1 MAMSADRSATIK
13 DVAAHAAVSVATV
26 SAVINENKYVSPEL
40 AQRVHA
46 SIATLGYQRNS
57 FARGLKTQ
65 ISHCIGLIVPDITN
79 PFYTNIAR
87 GVEQVTHAHDYSL
100 ILGNT
105 DEDPEKEKKYL
116 QLLES
121 KQADGLI
128 IAVTDHSYAYLQSL
142 PIQNLALVSIDRS
155 LFDLGIDTVMVDN
168 KVGAKT
174 AIEHLIALGHRRI
187 GLLMGVRGI
196 APTEER
202 LLGYIEALEEH
213 GIAVDPELIVT
224 TRPRVDGGER
234 GASQVLT
241 YRDRPTALF
250 MMDGTMVVGALQTIA
265 KMGLRCPED
274 VAIACFDDFVWAPVM
289 RPHLTVVDQPTY
301 EIGQQS
307 AHLLFDRL
315 QNKEREPQEI
325 RLKTHLIIRE
335 SCGAGIV
342 EAERARAHKAFEFS
356 QTPSAKL

>member
-1 MAMSADRSATIK
+1 MAMSAERSATIK

-40 AQRVHA
+40 AKRVHG

-65 ISHCIGLIVPDITN
+65 VSHCIGLIVPDITN
-79 PFYTNIAR
+79 PFYTNVAR
-87 GVEQVTHAHDYSL
+87 GVEEVAHAHNYSL

-105 DEDPEKEKKYL
+105 DEDAEKEKKYL

-142 PIQNLALVSIDRS
+142 PIQNLALVSMDRS

-174 AIEHLIALGHRRI
+174 AIEHLILLGHRRI
-187 GLLMGVRGI
+187 GLLTGGRGI

-202 LLGYIEALEEH
+202 LQGYIEALEEH
-213 GIAVDPELIVT
+213 SITVDPDLIVT
-224 TRPRVDGGER
+224 TRPRVDGGEF
-234 GASQVLT
+234 GALQLLS
-241 YRDRPTALF
+241 YPDRPTALF
-250 MMDGTMVVGALQTIA
+250 TMDGTMVVGALQTIA
-265 KMGLRCPED
+265 SMGLRCPED
-274 VAIACFDDFVWAPVM
+274 VAIASFDDFVWASVM

-307 AHLLFDRL
+307 ANLLFERL
-315 QNKEREPQEI
+315 QDRERPPKEI
-325 RLKTHLIIRE
+325 RLQTHLIVRE
-335 SCGAGIV
+335 SCGARI
-342 EAERARAHKAFEFS
+342 ASHLSK
-356 QTPSAKL
+356 

>member
-1 MAMSADRSATIK
+1 MSADRSATIK

-26 SAVINENKYVSPEL
+26 SAVINKNKYVSPEL
-40 AQRVHA
+40 AQRVQA
-46 SIATLGYQRNS
+46 SIVTLGYRRNS
-57 FARGLKTQ
+57 FAHGLKTQ
-65 ISHCIGLIVPDITN
+65 VSHCIGLIVPDITN

-87 GVEQVTHAHDYSL
+87 GVEDVAHAHNYSL

-128 IAVTDHSYAYLQSL
+128 IAVTDRSYAYLQSL
-142 PIQNLALVSIDRS
+142 PIQNLALVGIDRS
-155 LFDLGIDTVMVDN
+155 LFDLGIDTVMVEN
-168 KVGAKT
+168 KKGTRT

-187 GLLMGVRGI
+187 GLLTGVRGI

-202 LLGYIEALEEH
+202 LQGYIEALEKH
-213 GIAVDPELIVT
+213 DIAVDPALIVT

-234 GASQVLT
+234 GALQLLT
-241 YRDRPTALF
+241 RADRPTALF
-250 MMDGTMVVGALQTIA
+250 AMDGTMVIGALQTIA
-265 KMGLRCPED
+265 RIGLHCPED
-274 VAIACFDDFVWAPVM
+274 IALACFDDFTWASVM

-301 EIGQQS
+301 EIGKQS
-307 AHLLFDRL
+307 AQLLFDRL
-315 QNKEREPQEI
+315 QDREREPREI

-335 SCGAGIV
+335 SCGALLH
-342 EAERARAHKAFEFS
+342 APDLADYTSLK
-356 QTPSAKL
+356 

>member
-1 MAMSADRSATIK
+1 MAMSAERSATIK

-40 AQRVHA
+40 AKRVHG
-46 SIATLGYQRNS
+46 SIAALGYQRNS

-65 ISHCIGLIVPDITN
+65 VSHCIGLIVPDITN

-87 GVEQVTHAHDYSL
+87 GVEEVAHAHNYSL

-105 DEDPEKEKKYL
+105 DEDAEKEKKYL

-142 PIQNLALVSIDRS
+142 PIQNLALVSVDRS

-174 AIEHLIALGHRRI
+174 ALEHLISLGHQRI
-187 GLLMGVRGI
+187 GLLTGVRGI

-202 LLGYIEALEEH
+202 LQGYIEALEEH
-213 GIAVDPELIVT
+213 GITIDPDLIVT

-234 GASQVLT
+234 GALQLLSCP
-241 YRDRPTALF
+241 DRPTAIF

-274 VAIACFDDFVWAPVM
+274 VAIASFDDFVWASIM

-307 AHLLFDRL
+307 AHLLFERL
-315 QNKEREPQEI
+315 QDRERPPKEI
-325 RLKTHLIIRE
+325 RLQTHLIVRE
-335 SCGAGIV
+335 SCGARIG
-342 EAERARAHKAFEFS
+342 KSLF
-356 QTPSAKL
+356 T

>member
-40 AQRVHA
+40 AKRVQV

-65 ISHCIGLIVPDITN
+65 VSHCIGLIVPDIAN

-87 GVEQVTHAHDYSL
+87 GVEEVAHAHNYSL

-105 DEDPEKEKKYL
+105 DEDAEKEKKYL

-128 IAVTDHSYAYLQSL
+128 IAVTDHSYTYLQSL
-142 PIQNLALVSIDRS
+142 PIQNLALVSVDRS
-155 LFDLGIDTVMVDN
+155 LFDLGVDTVMVDN

-174 AIEHLIALGHRRI
+174 AIEHLLSLGHRRI

-202 LLGYIEALEEH
+202 LQGYIEALEEH
-213 GIAVDPELIVT
+213 NIAVDPELIVT

-234 GASQVLT
+234 GARQLLS
-241 YRDRPTALF
+241 YPDRPTAIF
-250 MMDGTMVVGALQTIA
+250 MMDGTMVVGALQTMA
-265 KMGLRCPED
+265 QMGLRCPED
-274 VAIACFDDFVWAPVM
+274 IAIASFDDFVWASVM

-301 EIGQQS
+301 EIGRQS
-307 AHLLFDRL
+307 ALLLFDRL
-315 QNKEREPQEI
+315 QDRERAPQEI
-325 RLKTHLIIRE
+325 RLQTHLIVRE
-335 SCGAGIV
+335 SSGARI
-342 EAERARAHKAFEFS
+342 AERLS
-356 QTPSAKL
+356 T

>member
-40 AQRVHA
+40 AQRVQA
-46 SIATLGYQRNS
+46 SIAALGYSRNS

-65 ISHCIGLIVPDITN
+65 LSHCIGLIVPDITN

-87 GVEQVTHAHDYSL
+87 GAEDVARAHNYSL

-128 IAVTDHSYAYLQSL
+128 IAVTDRSYAYLQTLSL
-142 PIQNLALVSIDRS
+142 QNLALVSIDRS
-155 LFDLGIDTVMVDN
+155 LFDLGIDTVLVEN
-168 KVGAKT
+168 QKGARD
-174 AIEHLIALGHRRI
+174 AVEHLLALGHRRI
-187 GLLMGVRGI
+187 GLLTGARGI

-202 LLGYIEALEEH
+202 LTGYIEALEKQ
-213 GIAVDPELIVT
+213 GITVDPSLIVT

-234 GASQVLT
+234 GAQQLLL
-241 YRDRPTALF
+241 REDRPTAIF
-250 MMDGTMVVGALQTIA
+250 MMDGTMVTGALQTILR
-265 KMGLRCPED
+265 MGFRCPED
-274 VAIACFDDFVWAPVM
+274 IAIASFDDFVWASVM

-301 EIGQQS
+301 DIGRQS
-307 AHLLFDRL
+307 ARLLFERL
-315 QNKEREPQEI
+315 QNRERAPREI
-325 RLKTHLIIRE
+325 RLPTRLIVRE
-335 SCGAGIV
+335 SSGTALSTI
-342 EAERARAHKAFEFS
+342 KYS
-356 QTPSAKL
+356 

>member
-1 MAMSADRSATIK
+1 MAMSAERSATIK

-40 AQRVHA
+40 AERVQK

-87 GVEQVTHAHDYSL
+87 GVEEVAHAHNYSL

-105 DEDPEKEKKYL
+105 DEDAEKEKKYL

-168 KVGAKT
+168 RIGTRT
-174 AIEHLIALGHRRI
+174 AVEHLLQLGHQRI
-187 GLLMGVRGI
+187 GLLTGARGI

-202 LLGYIEALEEH
+202 LQGYIQALEAH
-213 GIAVDPELIVT
+213 SIPVDPELIVT
-224 TRPRVDGGER
+224 TWPRVDGGER
-234 GASQVLT
+234 GALQLLS
-241 YRDRPTALF
+241 REDRPTALF
-250 MMDGTMVVGALQTIA
+250 IMDGTMAIGALQAI
-265 KMGLRCPED
+265 MRIGLRCPED
-274 VAIACFDDFVWAPVM
+274 VAIASFDDFVWAPVM

-301 EIGQQS
+301 EIGRQS
-307 AHLLFDRL
+307 ALLLFDKL
-315 QNKEREPQEI
+315 QDRERAPREI
-325 RLKTHLIIRE
+325 RLQTHLIVRE
-335 SCGAGIV
+335 SCGASL
-342 EAERARAHKAFEFS
+342 AERLSK
-356 QTPSAKL
+356 